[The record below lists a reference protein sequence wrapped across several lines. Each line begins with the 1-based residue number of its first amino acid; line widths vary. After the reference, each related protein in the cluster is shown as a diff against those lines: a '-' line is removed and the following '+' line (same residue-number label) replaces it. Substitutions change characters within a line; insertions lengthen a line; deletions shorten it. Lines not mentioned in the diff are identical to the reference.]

1 MERPQL
7 KTKEILA
14 RLAIEVRKFGF
25 KGSGQN
31 FRKAGG
37 DFIFVINFW
46 KTRWGD
52 EFFINLGAQPIFI
65 PTEGESAPDPK
76 KLKEYECVFR
86 RRVVNKCRWTMDED
100 EIKELIATLN
110 AAQKDF
116 FEKAQQLR
124 TAVETDPPEVLLR
137 DFKIISITTDAR
149 VILHL
154 ARACAVLGQPEK
166 ASSFVSLGLELAG
179 NVATTLR
186 AQLKSVLSSQPPPSI
201 NPL

>member
-7 KTKEILA
+7 KTKELLA
-14 RLAIEVRKFGF
+14 RLAIEVRKLGF

-31 FRKAGG
+31 FRKADG

-46 KTRWGD
+46 KTKWGD

-65 PTEGESAPDPK
+65 PTEGGSTLDPK

-86 RRVVNKCRWTMDED
+86 RRVGNKCRWTTDED
-100 EIKELIATLN
+100 EIKELIATLD

-116 FEKAQQLR
+116 FDKAQRLR
-124 TAVETDPPEVLLR
+124 TAIETDPPESLLR
-137 DFKIISITTDAR
+137 DFKIISFTTDAR

-154 ARACAVLGQPEK
+154 ARACAVLDQQEK
-166 ASSFVSLGLELAG
+166 ASSFVHLGLELAG
-179 NVATTLR
+179 DQATTLR
-186 AQLKSVLSSQPPPSI
+186 ALLKLVLAS
-201 NPL
+201 